1 MSNQSNSMQDILVK
15 VYSVKDMH
23 DLASLAEC
31 NMQWM
36 NTAIEHVKKE
46 LKKLLDECVVPGHQ
60 LSELMTHLD
69 MYEYI
74 ALSRLD
80 HYSDKAMEYGAE
92 IDANK
97 KAEPL

>member
-1 MSNQSNSMQDILVK
+1 MSNQSNSMQDISVK

-31 NMQWM
+31 DMQWM
-36 NTAIEHVKKE
+36 NIAIEHVKKE

-74 ALSRLD
+74 ALSRLS
-80 HYSDKAMEYGAE
+80 HYSDKTMGYGAE
-92 IDANK
+92 IGTNK
-97 KAEPL
+97 KAESL

>member
-1 MSNQSNSMQDILVK
+1 MSNQSNSMQDISVK

-31 NMQWM
+31 DMQWM

-60 LSELMTHLD
+60 LSDLMTHLD

-74 ALSRLD
+74 ALSRLG

-97 KAEPL
+97 KAESL